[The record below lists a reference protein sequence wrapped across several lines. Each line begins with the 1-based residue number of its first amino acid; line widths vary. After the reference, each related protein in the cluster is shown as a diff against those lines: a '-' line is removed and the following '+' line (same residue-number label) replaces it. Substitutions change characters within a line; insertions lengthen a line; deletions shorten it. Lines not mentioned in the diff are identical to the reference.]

1 MNENDLKNLSIVF
14 AIARKEN
21 SADRNAVIELLNL
34 EDKIIAELKKVPKES
49 DVKKVK

>member
-34 EDKIIAELKKVPKES
+34 EDKIIAELSKVPKE
-49 DVKKVK
+49 DVKEVKK